1 MTCPFL
7 FFLLREKYTSFY
19 EEVIGMLEKESNK
32 QPYYN
37 ENDAVNFIASET
49 GINKRV
55 IRMVLNSEMRYMASV
70 GIVDWDG
77 LEEYL
82 NELESDPEFN
92 N

>member
-1 MTCPFL
+1 
-7 FFLLREKYTSFY
+7 
-19 EEVIGMLEKESNK
+19 MLEKESNK

-70 GIVDWDG
+70 GIVDGDG
-77 LEEYL
+77 LEEYI
-82 NELESDPEFN
+82 NELESDPKFN